1 MPRKS
6 VFDMAFASVYQVLVN
21 KAERKGRTRKEV
33 DELTCWLTG
42 YTAEQIE
49 SLMSSDATYGAFLE
63 QAPSYNPASALITGK
78 VCGVQVESI
87 EDR

>member
-33 DELTCWLTG
+33 DELTC
-42 YTAEQIE
+42 
-49 SLMSSDATYGAFLE
+49 
-63 QAPSYNPASALITGK
+63 
-78 VCGVQVESI
+78 
-87 EDR
+87 